1 MKNHCSHCGAI
12 HEKRGMYC
20 SKRCTDAAYRA
31 RKKAAVVLEV
41 EEVKP
46 SVTDPDVVVE
56 RFEKAFG
63 FPVRLFWNRR
73 LEPKN
78 SSCAKAGTLL
88 SFEQVTKVGGR
99 VIYRVRRGKRNF
111 FTSNREIEEI

>member
-12 HEKRGMYC
+12 HEKKGMYC
-20 SKRCTDAAYRA
+20 SKKCTDAAYRA
-31 RKKAAVVLEV
+31 RKKAA
-41 EEVKP
+41 EVKEETKT
-46 SVTDPDVVVE
+46 SSTDPDVIVE
-56 RFEKAFG
+56 RFEKSFG

-78 SSCAKAGTLL
+78 SSCAKAGTPL
-88 SFEQVTKVGGR
+88 SFEQITKVGDR

-111 FTSNREIEEI
+111 FTSSKEIEEA